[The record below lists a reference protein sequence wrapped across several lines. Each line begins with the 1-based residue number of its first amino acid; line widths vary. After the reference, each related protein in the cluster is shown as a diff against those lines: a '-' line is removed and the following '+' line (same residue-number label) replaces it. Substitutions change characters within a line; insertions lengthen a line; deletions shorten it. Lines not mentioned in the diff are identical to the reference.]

1 MLSPAHDP
9 IDPGTPGEFSS
20 PDHQAADNVSEAFN
34 PYREWLGLSA
44 DTDAPDYYQLLG
56 LDPFESDRT
65 RLTTAADRALARVR
79 GFRPGVHAAAW
90 ARLLDELASAKSCF
104 SDPER
109 KSTYDNRLRQ
119 SGSRSQPVESP
130 SRPQLQVAP
139 HSASPD
145 LYPPGMAPP
154 DADSVPNSSIRVQ
167 RPATDPHPANLSPE
181 DPMAP
186 LVPGAATRPAAT
198 APTPSRPSGS
208 PAVSAI
214 PPRNPYP
221 PGASPVLEGIPAAPH
236 TRTRPP
242 AVSPPAGV
250 HAASPVP
257 ASQLATPSEQSV
269 VREPMPPGP
278 VNAHVAPPRE
288 EKTSLLPLT
297 AIVASVV
304 VVLTAI
310 VLVIALRDDAGGSAL
325 VPRDPLPTSPVTSS
339 SSAETAQPRVP
350 TGPAPTGPPPAEG
363 AKTPGQSEPTAP
375 GALSQDPTAAN
386 RSANDAAPDPP
397 TMNVVQAPLTPAE
410 PATDPPVL
418 EPESAPTVPDS
429 PPSPAPTPPIVNVP
443 IASTDSPP
451 SAAELRRLGE
461 LLQQA
466 RSAIA
471 VHQFRAAGEALQKAT
486 AAAKTAEHQAL
497 VGRLQRLNQCA
508 DEFWNVVTV
517 TARKLQPVEEIN
529 IGSGDLIVVVVETG
543 RDSITIRNQ
552 GRNITYP
559 LADLPAGLALA
570 IARRSLNEDDPQTQV
585 LLGAGLVTAKDTKP
599 LHIDEARRYW
609 ERAASAG
616 AAVEDLLATL
626 SDSYKLAQ

>member
-1 MLSPAHDP
+1 VLSPARDRLN
-9 IDPGTPGEFSS
+9 PGTPGEFSS
-20 PDHQAADNVSEAFN
+20 PDHQAADDVSEAFN
-34 PYREWLGLSA
+34 PYREWLGLRA
-44 DTDAPDYYQLLG
+44 DIDAPDYYQLLG
-56 LDPFESDRT
+56 LEPFESDRT

-119 SGSRSQPVESP
+119 SGARSQPVETP

-139 HSASPD
+139 SSASPD
-145 LYPPGMAPP
+145 LYPPGMAPAV
-154 DADSVPNSSIRVQ
+154 ADSVPISSTHVQ
-167 RPATDPHPANLSPE
+167 RPATVPHPANLSPE
-181 DPMAP
+181 DPMAHH
-186 LVPGAATRPAAT
+186 VPGAATRPAAT
-198 APTPSRPSGS
+198 AQTPSRPSGS
-208 PAVSAI
+208 PTVSAF

-221 PGASPVLEGIPAAPH
+221 PGVSPVLEGIPAAPSA
-236 TRTRPP
+236 RTRPP
-242 AVSPPAGV
+242 AVSPPAG
-250 HAASPVP
+250 AQTASPVP
-257 ASQLATPSEQSV
+257 VAEVAAESEQNV
-269 VREPMPPGP
+269 VREPVPPGP

-339 SSAETAQPRVP
+339 SPAETAQPLVP
-350 TGPAPTGPPPAEG
+350 TGPAPTGRPPAAG
-363 AKTPGQSEPTAP
+363 AKTPGQSGPAGQGP
-375 GALSQDPTAAN
+375 VNQN
-386 RSANDAAPDPP
+386 RSTSSGTATGAAPDPP
-397 TMNVVQAPLTPAE
+397 AMNVVQAPITPAE
-410 PATDPPVL
+410 PATVPPVP
-418 EPESAPTVPDS
+418 EPESAPPVPDS
-429 PPSPAPTPPIVNVP
+429 PPAPAPTPPNVDAP
-443 IASTDSPP
+443 TASTDSPP
-451 SAAELRRLGE
+451 AAAELRRLGE

-471 VHQFRAAGEALQKAT
+471 VHQFRVAGEALQKA
-486 AAAKTAEHQAL
+486 AAVAKTAEHEAL
-497 VGRLQRLNQCA
+497 VGRWQRLNQCA
-508 DEFWNVVTV
+508 GEFWDIV
-517 TARKLQPVEEIN
+517 TAAALKLQPVEEIS
-529 IGSGDLIVVVVETG
+529 IGSGELIVVVVETG

-570 IARRSLNEDDPQTQV
+570 IARRNLNEDDPQNQV
-585 LLGAGLVTAKDTKP
+585 LFGAGLVTANDTKP

-609 ERAASAG
+609 QRAASAG
-616 AAVEDLLATL
+616 VAVEDLLATL
-626 SDSYKLAQ
+626 TDSYKLAH

>member
-1 MLSPAHDP
+1 MLSPTRDP
-9 IDPGTPGEFSS
+9 LDPGTSGEFSS
-20 PDHQAADNVSEAFN
+20 PDHQAADDVSEAFN

-44 DTDAPDYYQLLG
+44 DIDAPDYYQLLG

-139 HSASPD
+139 NSASPD

-154 DADSVPNSSIRVQ
+154 DADSVPNSSIGVQ
-167 RPATDPHPANLSPE
+167 RPATDSHPANLSPE

-186 LVPGAATRPAAT
+186 LVPGAGDATRGHGPVPSEWIASRQRLSAAQSLSTRRVPRSRGHPGGAPRPDPAAGRFS
-198 APTPSRPSGS
+198 PSRRPCRV
-208 PAVSAI
+208 AVGHATGTKRG
-214 PPRNPYP
+214 PR
-221 PGASPVLEGIPAAPH
+221 AHA
-236 TRTRPP
+236 TRT
-242 AVSPPAGV
+242 
-250 HAASPVP
+250 
-257 ASQLATPSEQSV
+257 SQRAMS
-269 VREPMPPGP
+269 
-278 VNAHVAPPRE
+278 APPRE

-363 AKTPGQSEPTAP
+363 AKTPGQSEPAAP
-375 GALSQDPTAAN
+375 GALSQDPTATHPAA
-386 RSANDAAPDPP
+386 SDAPPDPP

-429 PPSPAPTPPIVNVP
+429 PPSPAPTPPNVNVP